1 MTTKQFDKLLKAKNT
16 GRPPLDNNAIF
27 WILRTYVNWNSIYN
41 KFQQWIEQGIFI
53 NLLQEW
59 NSGKSVLI
67 EIDSTYCKV
76 QFDKE
81 IYKQRN
87 IVERYFNKIKNNR
100 HIAMRFDKL
109 SICFWNFI
117 VIVAIRIK
125 LK

>member
-1 MTTKQFDKLLKAKNT
+1 MTTEQFDKLLKAKNT

-27 WILRTYVNWNSIYN
+27 WILRTYVNWNSIYH
-41 KFQQWIEQGIFI
+41 KFQQWIEQDIFI
-53 NLLQEW
+53 NILKEL

-81 IYKQRN
+81 IYKHRN
-87 IVERYFNKIKNNR
+87 TIERFFNKIKNNR
-100 HIAMRFDKL
+100 QIAMRFDKL
-109 SICFWNFI
+109 SICFWII
-117 VIVAIRIK
+117 VNAAIRIK